1 MANTKIKV
9 LISSRSFG
17 KTCSEGIDIL
27 KNAGLEPVLNTTG
40 KKLNEDELLKMID
53 GVVGIIA
60 GTEKITKKVIS
71 EADSLK
77 VISRYG
83 VGIDNVDLDTA
94 YQKGVLVFNTPDAP
108 TDAVAELTLSLILN
122 LLRKICTSDSEIRKD
137 SWKPQLGNLL
147 SDKTVGILGLGKIG
161 KKVVQLLDPFNAE
174 FLAYEQKPDKEF
186 ISKYNI
192 DVVSLETLLT
202 KSDVITIHL
211 PSTEETHH
219 IIGKEE
225 FSKMKNTA
233 VLINTAR
240 GNLIDEVSLYN
251 SLKNRKIAGAGLDV
265 FENEP
270 YSGKLKELNN
280 TILTPHI
287 GSSTVETRKNMDVE
301 SVKNLIKG
309 LKEAGVL

>member
-1 MANTKIKV
+1 MA
-9 LISSRSFG
+9 
-17 KTCSEGIDIL
+17 
-27 KNAGLEPVLNTTG
+27 
-40 KKLNEDELLKMID
+40 D
-53 GVVGIIA
+53 GAVGIIA

-71 EADSLK
+71 EVDSLK

-83 VGIDNVDLDTA
+83 VGMDNVDLDTA

-137 SWKPQLGNLL
+137 SWKPQLGTLL
-147 SDKTVGILGLGKIG
+147 SNKTVGILGLGKIG
-161 KKVVQLLDPFNAE
+161 KKVVQLLSPFNAE
-174 FLAYEQKPDKEF
+174 FLVYEQKPDEEYV
-186 ISKYNI
+186 SKYNI
-192 DVVSLETLLT
+192 DVVSLETLLA

-211 PSTEETHH
+211 PSTEETYH

-225 FSKMKNTA
+225 FSKMKKTA

-251 SLKNRKIAGAGLDV
+251 SLKNGVIAGAGLDV

-270 YSGKLKELNN
+270 YSGKLKELDN

-287 GSSTVETRKNMDVE
+287 GSSTVETRKNMDIE
-301 SVKNLIKG
+301 SVNNLING